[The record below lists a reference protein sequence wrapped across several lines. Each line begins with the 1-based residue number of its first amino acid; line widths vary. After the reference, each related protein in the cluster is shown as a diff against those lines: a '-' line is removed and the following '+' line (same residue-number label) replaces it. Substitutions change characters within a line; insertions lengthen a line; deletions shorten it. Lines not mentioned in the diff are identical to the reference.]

1 MLRLA
6 FSLALLVTGP
16 GLASAQTI
24 GEPLPGKAQPRES
37 YSRPAP
43 APANGARPCPEYGAG
58 YVRLE
63 GSSTCVRLGGGV
75 RAEFGKSSHSGYG
88 NRTDGMVYLE
98 SRTET
103 ALGPMRSVI
112 SVRGGIDRNLNSS
125 LPFRY

>member
-1 MLRLA
+1 MRRLVLSVLIA
-6 FSLALLVTGP
+6 CAPAAVI
-16 GLASAQTI
+16 AQTI
-24 GEPLPGKAQPRES
+24 GEPLPGKAQARES

-43 APANGARPCPEYGAG
+43 APSKGARPCPEYGAG

-98 SRTET
+98 SRTDT
-103 ALGPMRSVI
+103 ALGPMRSVL

-125 LPFRY
+125 SPFRY

>member
-1 MLRLA
+1 MRRLA
-6 FSLALLVTGP
+6 LPLLIACVP
-16 GLASAQTI
+16 AAVAAQTI

-37 YSRPAP
+37 YSRPSP
-43 APANGARPCPEYGAG
+43 APAKGARPCPEYGAG
-58 YVRLE
+58 YVRIE
-63 GSSTCVRLGGGV
+63 GSSTCVRMGGAV

-98 SRTET
+98 SRTDT

-125 LPFRY
+125 SPFRY